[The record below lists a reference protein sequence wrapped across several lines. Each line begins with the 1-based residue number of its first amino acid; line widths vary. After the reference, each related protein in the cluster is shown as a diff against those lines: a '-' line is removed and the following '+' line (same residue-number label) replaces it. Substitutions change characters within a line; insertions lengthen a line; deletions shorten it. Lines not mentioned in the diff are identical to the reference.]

1 MFNMMNT
8 SYKLALAREN
18 MNASDIVHPSN
29 TLLYSLLQWQ
39 AAEKAV
45 KQLGIKDANID
56 PMYFHSKDEETVEN
70 FAYIPDPDKIS
81 NAKLS
86 TKGHGSIYNRTLG
99 VLGES
104 GLELKLYNDSELGA
118 HLGIVKE
125 GTWSPGHVW
134 EAGSEVIDDKLGLND
149 VIGTMH
155 EDNAKEYLQ
164 YDKEE

>member
-1 MFNMMNT
+1 MFDMMNT
-8 SYKLALAREN
+8 SYKLALAREGN
-18 MNASDIVHPSN
+18 SMTAAFRQYDSRLGRRWN
-29 TLLYSLLQWQ
+29 T
-39 AAEKAV
+39 
-45 KQLGIKDANID
+45 D

-81 NAKLS
+81 NAKQS